1 MKPHTRETQAATTP
15 ELALQYLREGNERF
29 VTNQG
34 RDRNLLE
41 QVHKT
46 SDQQFPIAVTLSCID
61 SRTACELVFD
71 QGIGHIFSIRIA
83 GSVIN
88 DDILG
93 CMEFAC
99 NIAGSKLIVVLG
111 HTKCGAIQAACDNVE
126 KGNLSTLL
134 NKIQP
139 SVYYEKT
146 VTENRT
152 SQNAGFVEKVGEI
165 QVKRSVEKI
174 IEESQILREMIEN
187 KKIGLIGAIYDV
199 DTGRV
204 EFLEDT
210 FMFGELKHFYM
221 DVDSQKKPETVFAF
235 S

>member
-1 MKPHTRETQAATTP
+1 MKPHTKETQEATTP
-15 ELALQYLREGNERF
+15 ELALQYLCEGNERF

-83 GSVIN
+83 GNVIN

-93 CMEFAC
+93 CMEYAC
-99 NIAGSKLIVVLG
+99 SIAGSKLIVVLG

-146 VTENRT
+146 VTENRN
-152 SQNAGFVEKVGEI
+152 SQNSEFVEKVSKI

-174 IEESQILREMIEN
+174 IEESAILREMIKA
-187 KKIGLIGAIYDV
+187 KKIGLIGAIYDL

-204 EFLEDT
+204 EFLKDT
-210 FMFGELKHFYM
+210 FIFGEIRHFCM
-221 DVDSQKKPETVFAF
+221 DVSEKAEKSFKADK
-235 S
+235 

>member
-1 MKPHTRETQAATTP
+1 MKPHTKETQEATTP

-29 VTNQG
+29 VNNNG
-34 RDRNLLE
+34 RNRNLLE
-41 QVHKT
+41 QVRKT
-46 SDQQFPIAVTLSCID
+46 SDEQFPIAVTLSCID
-61 SRTACELVFD
+61 SRTSCELVFD

-88 DDILG
+88 EDVLG

-146 VTENRT
+146 VAENRT
-152 SQNAGFVEKVGEI
+152 AENSEFVEKVSEI

-174 IEESQILREMIEN
+174 VEESLILREMIGN

-204 EFLEDT
+204 EFLEET
-210 FMFGELKHFYM
+210 FMFDEIKHF
-221 DVDSQKKPETVFAF
+221 
-235 S
+235 

>member
-1 MKPHTRETQAATTP
+1 MKPHTKETQEATTP

-29 VTNQG
+29 VNNNG
-34 RDRNLLE
+34 RNRNLLE
-41 QVHKT
+41 QVRKT
-46 SDQQFPIAVTLSCID
+46 SDEQFPIAVTLSCID
-61 SRTACELVFD
+61 SRTSCELVFD

-88 DDILG
+88 EDVLG

-146 VTENRT
+146 VAENRT
-152 SQNAGFVEKVGEI
+152 AENSEFVEKVSEI

-174 IEESQILREMIEN
+174 VEESLILREMIGN

-204 EFLEDT
+204 EFLEET
-210 FMFGELKHFYM
+210 FMFDEIKPFYM
-221 DVDSQKKPETVFAF
+221 NVEHREKASAHFGRD
-235 S
+235 

>member
-1 MKPHTRETQAATTP
+1 MKPHTRETQEATTP

-29 VTNQG
+29 VGNKG

-61 SRTACELVFD
+61 SRTSCELVFD

-88 DDILG
+88 EDVLG

-111 HTKCGAIQAACDNVE
+111 HTKCGAIQAACDNIE

-139 SVYYEKT
+139 SVYYEKS

-152 SQNAGFVEKVGEI
+152 AENGEFVEKVSEI

-174 IEESQILREMIEN
+174 VEESLILREMIGN
-187 KKIGLIGAIYDV
+187 KEIGLIGAIYDV

-204 EFLEDT
+204 EFLEET
-210 FMFGELKHFYM
+210 FMFGELKHFFM
-221 DVDSQKKPETVFAF
+221 DIERREKASAV
-235 S
+235 

>member
-1 MKPHTRETQAATTP
+1 MKPHTKETQAATTP
-15 ELALQYLREGNERF
+15 ELALKYLREGNERF
-29 VTNQG
+29 VNSRG
-34 RDRNLLE
+34 RDRNLME

-46 SDQQFPIAVTLSCID
+46 SNEQFPIAVTLSCID
-61 SRTACELVFD
+61 SRTSCELVFD

-88 DDILG
+88 EDILG

-111 HTKCGAIQAACDNVE
+111 HTNCGAIQAACDNVE
-126 KGNLSTLL
+126 TGNLSTLL

-146 VTENRT
+146 VGENRN
-152 SQNAGFVEKVGEI
+152 SQNGEFVEKVSEI

-174 IEESQILREMIEN
+174 VEESLILRELIGN

-210 FMFGELKHFYM
+210 FMFGEIKHFYM
-221 DVDSQKKPETVFAF
+221 DAGNREKATAVQK
-235 S
+235 

>member
-1 MKPHTRETQAATTP
+1 MKPHTKETQEATTP

-29 VTNQG
+29 VNNNG
-34 RDRNLLE
+34 RNRNLLE
-41 QVHKT
+41 QVRKT
-46 SDQQFPIAVTLSCID
+46 SDEQFPIAVTLSCID
-61 SRTACELVFD
+61 SRTSCELVFD

-88 DDILG
+88 EDVLG

-111 HTKCGAIQAACDNVE
+111 HTKCGAIQAACDNVA

-146 VTENRT
+146 VAENRT
-152 SQNAGFVEKVGEI
+152 AENSEFVEKVSEI

-174 IEESQILREMIEN
+174 VEESLILREMIGN

-204 EFLEDT
+204 EFLEET
-210 FMFGELKHFYM
+210 FMFDEIKHFYM
-221 DVDSQKKPETVFAF
+221 NVEHREKASAV
-235 S
+235 

>member
-1 MKPHTRETQAATTP
+1 MKPHTKETQEATTP

-29 VTNQG
+29 VNNNG
-34 RDRNLLE
+34 RNRNLLE
-41 QVHKT
+41 QVRKT
-46 SDQQFPIAVTLSCID
+46 SDEQFPIAVTLSCID
-61 SRTACELVFD
+61 SRTSCELVFD

-88 DDILG
+88 EDVLG

-146 VTENRT
+146 VAENRT
-152 SQNAGFVEKVGEI
+152 AENSEFVEKVSEI

-174 IEESQILREMIEN
+174 VEESLILREMIGN

-204 EFLEDT
+204 EFLEET
-210 FMFGELKHFYM
+210 FMFDEIKHFYM
-221 DVDSQKKPETVFAF
+221 NVEHREKASAV
-235 S
+235 